1 MREANSLTGGSKK
14 FEDILDK
21 KLQGRFMIGKI
32 QLQKFKFTRLNIEQ
46 TAEGIFIDQI
56 DYINSILPI
65 TMNRVGPKDEKL
77 TDKEFKAYRALTGQ
91 LSWAAENSRPDL
103 SFDVR
108 FLATKNKHVTL
119 DDIHTANKII
129 RKAHLRKVRLKY
141 SRLGSFNDLK
151 LIGYTD
157 SSYRNT
163 EDMTKS
169 VGGRVIFLVNKEGL
183 CCPIVWKS
191 KTIQQ
196 TCKSVKTA
204 ETRSLDL
211 GMEDCIFLSRM
222 ISELY
227 TGKVDPSKHIPVEM
241 KIDSKTLYDSIESS
255 KQIEEKSTRHILA
268 WIKEQIESRSVN
280 EISWVCSQE
289 MLADVFT
296 KRNAKPD
303 NLLFAITNGN
313 IP

>member
-1 MREANSLTGGSKK
+1 
-14 FEDILDK
+14 
-21 KLQGRFMIGKI
+21 
-32 QLQKFKFTRLNIEQ
+32 
-46 TAEGIFIDQI
+46 
-56 DYINSILPI
+56 
-65 TMNRVGPKDEKL
+65 
-77 TDKEFKAYRALTGQ
+77 
-91 LSWAAENSRPDL
+91 
-103 SFDVR
+103 
-108 FLATKNKHVTL
+108 
-119 DDIHTANKII
+119 
-129 RKAHLRKVRLKY
+129 
-141 SRLGSFNDLK
+141 
-151 LIGYTD
+151 
-157 SSYRNT
+157 
-163 EDMTKS
+163 MTKS